1 MRSTS
6 TETESSPC
14 VSMLVSGDTTLISGI
29 TGVTPTQI
37 TGIKTNFLIVRV
49 TESFCSGYSYPL
61 PLRHTHTGIV
71 DGREVS
77 ELERQFLQNWKAMR
91 KAQRRRRKRQ
101 TRAVMTG
108 LIPPAQ
114 QILSTIPPPVP
125 PTMPALPA
133 RQPLKT
139 DWRKKQG
146 AEQEE
151 VRLPEIVQT
160 SNSQRP
166 PALSWSP
173 MKGSPQNTW
182 RTATTVDTFV

>member
-1 MRSTS
+1 MRVVPSLLQQIVVPF
-6 TETESSPC
+6 SP
-14 VSMLVSGDTTLISGI
+14 
-29 TGVTPTQI
+29 P
-37 TGIKTNFLIVRV
+37 
-49 TESFCSGYSYPL
+49 P
-61 PLRHTHTGIV
+61 PPHTHTYTGIV

-91 KAQRRRRKRQ
+91 KARRRQKRQ
-101 TRAVMTG
+101 ARAELTG

-114 QILSTIPPPVP
+114 QTLSTIPPPVP

-151 VRLPEIVQT
+151 VRLPELVQT
-160 SNSQRP
+160 SNSQRL

-173 MKGSPQNTW
+173 IKGSPQNTW
-182 RTATTVDTFV
+182 RTATTVDAFV